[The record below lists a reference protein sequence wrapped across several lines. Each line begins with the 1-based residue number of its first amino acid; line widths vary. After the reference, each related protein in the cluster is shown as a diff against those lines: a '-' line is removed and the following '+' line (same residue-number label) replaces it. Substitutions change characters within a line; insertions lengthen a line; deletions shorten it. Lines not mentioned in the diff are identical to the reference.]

1 MTASFFAY
9 GSLIFPEIMY
19 RVTGGQ
25 PKAKDAVLENY
36 SRYLVE
42 NACYPGITKKA
53 YGRVSGK
60 LYLEVNQTTFKALD
74 NFEGK
79 LYERREVEIVTERKI
94 VKAQTFIITS
104 EYIDR
109 LSSRPWNPDTFRR
122 KYYDAFIKDIRSMSH
137 QENMW
142 GES

>member
-19 RVTGGQ
+19 RVTGCQ
-25 PKAKDAVLENY
+25 PKAKDAVLKNY

-42 NACYPGITKKA
+42 NACYPGIAKKA
-53 YGRVSGK
+53 YGHVSGK

-74 NFEGK
+74 NFEGE
-79 LYERREVEIVTERKI
+79 LYERREVEIVTELKI
-94 VKAQTFIITS
+94 LKAQTFVITS
-104 EYIDR
+104 EYIGR

-122 KYYDAFIKDIRSMSH
+122 KHYDAFIKDIHPMIH
-137 QENMW
+137 QENIR
-142 GES
+142 SKR

>member
-19 RVTGGQ
+19 RVTGCQ
-25 PKAKDAVLENY
+25 PKVKDAVLENY

-53 YGRVSGK
+53 CGHVSGK
-60 LYLEVNQTTFKALD
+60 LYLEVSQAAFKALD

-79 LYERREVEIVTERKI
+79 LYERREVEIVTELKI
-94 VKAQTFIITS
+94 LKAQTFVITS

-122 KYYDAFIKDIRSMSH
+122 KDYNAFIKDSTTTNSIS
-137 QENMW
+137 NLI
-142 GES
+142 

>member
-19 RVTGGQ
+19 RVTGCQ
-25 PKAKDAVLENY
+25 PKVKDAVLKNY
-36 SRYLVE
+36 SRYIVE

-53 YGRVSGK
+53 YGHVRGK
-60 LYLEVNQTTFKALD
+60 LYLEVNQAAFKALD

-79 LYERREVEIVTERKI
+79 FYERREVEIVTEHKI
-94 VKAQTFIITS
+94 LKAQTFVITS

-122 KYYDAFIKDIRSMSH
+122 KDYNAFIKDIHPMS
-137 QENMW
+137 Q
-142 GES
+142 